1 MELPKYKIPCKPVRS
16 APNLLWICFLF
27 PCQEYITSN
36 CCNQVWSFLFSFK
49 CFWAHLFPVS
59 SRYAPPDPPFLG
71 HVPACFAHAELS
83 LSGGVFLSLSILLL
97 HSVNKGTLVTIPNCS
112 FLFAW
117 ERSQLFVGL
126 LLPFF
131 FSFLFKLVTGLM
143 SRPYLC
149 HCSTVMRQGLWAAGT
164 GQEEEADKAASCRW
178 EQSDQN
184 QSPQQHR
191 PRAGA
196 FSLKTL
202 LKMARRILVLPCS
215 KGYLW
220 AAEMLQ
226 RSVEGW

>member
-1 MELPKYKIPCKPVRS
+1 M
-16 APNLLWICFLF
+16 LLGTFISRQQQIRTAWPSF
-27 PCQEYITSN
+27 PWACPSLLRPRWAVAIRRGF
-36 CCNQVWSFLFSFK
+36 SFLVYSVAAFRKQRDTGDDPKLFFFICLGTESTI
-49 CFWAHLFPVS
+49 CWA
-59 SRYAPPDPPFLG
+59 
-71 HVPACFAHAELS
+71 
-83 LSGGVFLSLSILLL
+83 
-97 HSVNKGTLVTIPNCS
+97 
-112 FLFAW
+112 
-117 ERSQLFVGL
+117 FVAI
-126 LLPFF
+126 F
-131 FSFLFKLVTGLM
+131 FSFLFKLVTGLT

-191 PRAGA
+191 PRAGT

-202 LKMARRILVLPCS
+202 LKMARRILVLPCNN
-215 KGYLW
+215 GYLW